1 MSKKSLLVL
10 AMTLSMV
17 AILAIGGTLAYFTD
31 TDYNKN
37 VMVTGNVEI
46 DQLEKQRGD
55 NGLEDFEDDQ
65 KMLPA
70 VGDNNN
76 DGKLDVAYDDGP
88 GRLFSADRNVIDKM
102 ISVKNT
108 GSEEAYVRT
117 IIAFEIPA
125 MVDGYEGET
134 LKDVEGAEYIDVVN
148 VDPYLYT
155 VMNEGA
161 TAGKG
166 YTLPKD
172 GDAYVII
179 EKDNVNYL
187 VTEYYYKNESK
198 LAGKIKNEDGTYTYA
213 ETAPSLKQIYM
224 SAQATNEST
233 ALMFG
238 EDGEY
243 TILALSQAVQ
253 TEGFDDAKT
262 ALDKAFGV
270 TNTENAQEWFD
281 TYVDSHGESAET
293 PAA

>member
-1 MSKKSLLVL
+1 
-10 AMTLSMV
+10 
-17 AILAIGGTLAYFTD
+17 
-31 TDYNKN
+31 
-37 VMVTGNVEI
+37 
-46 DQLEKQRGD
+46 
-55 NGLEDFEDDQ
+55 
-65 KMLPA
+65 
-70 VGDNNN
+70 
-76 DGKLDVAYDDGP
+76 
-88 GRLFSADRNVIDKM
+88 
-102 ISVKNT
+102 
-108 GSEEAYVRT
+108 
-117 IIAFEIPA
+117 